1 MSPELVGVAEI
12 AAMLGVNKRTVQR
25 YSSRSDFPR
34 PVDELA
40 GGRRV
45 WRRRD
50 VERWASTTLPLPR
63 PGRPRKAEQ

>member
-25 YSSRSDFPR
+25 YSSRSDFPA

-40 GGRRV
+40 GGRRI
-45 WRRRD
+45 WRRED
-50 VERWASTTLPLPR
+50 VERWQRDTLPLPR
-63 PGRPRKAEQ
+63 SGRPPKSDA